1 MNIEPLHLFALPPKL
16 SRLNLSAE
24 QVRNLLIESESG
36 LDNSFSGRIDRSAY
50 SYLSDIR
57 KDLFTPL
64 NYNEKTKAAHPTFYE
79 LIKRCGT
86 LTHSCFFRRGLCCA
100 GANEAFQQVINLF
113 SKMFQN
119 NDNAPK
125 KILIAGIGQSQEP
138 FSYLAAIKEII
149 GEKRLEDVLELNTID
164 LQAKPPKD
172 VLFEHAFLLEGEEPA
187 FAKSSFIQD
196 KFVKGLWT
204 IIRGYRLNN
213 NIFNYLS
220 HTYNN
225 KQKSLWAKR
234 LQDEIVS
241 YPTESF
247 DVVSVNNVVGYI
259 NDDEEYYK
267 TLKNLHR
274 IIKPN
279 GYIIT
284 DYEFLDEYIQVGD
297 KNDFKEIGFGIFEKI
312 K

>member
-1 MNIEPLHLFALPPKL
+1 MNIDPLHLVALPQQL
-16 SRLNLSAE
+16 SRLNISAE
-24 QVRNLLIESESG
+24 QVRNLLTESESAF
-36 LDNSFSGRIDRSAY
+36 DDIISSRIDRSAY
-50 SYLSDIR
+50 FYLSDIR
-57 KDLFTPL
+57 KDLYTPK

-113 SKMFQN
+113 FKMFNN
-119 NDNAPK
+119 NDNTLK
-125 KILIAGIGQSQEP
+125 NMLIAGVGQSQEP
-138 FSYLAAIKEII
+138 FSYLAVIKEII

-172 VLFEHAFLLEGEEPA
+172 ILFEHAFLLENEEPA

-225 KQKSLWAKR
+225 KQKALWGTR

-241 YPTESF
+241 YPTEIF

-284 DYEFLDEYIQVGD
+284 DFEFLDEYATAND
-297 KNDFKEIGFGIFEKI
+297 RNDFKQIGYGIFQKV